1 MPEIYRRKYK
11 RGYKWCVYV
20 VLPNGQ
26 RYRRTVGTKK
36 EAERVQRKLE
46 AAIVEGKWQL
56 WVKDDIAF
64 STLVKEYLKYAKAT
78 KAKST
83 SRADEY
89 RIKKHLLP
97 YFGRIPLTQITPQML
112 DSYKQKRIKEGASPN
127 TVNHDLTNLSHMLKL
142 AIRWGYID
150 KNVASSVERMKV
162 TKNPP
167 RFLSQEEIKMLT
179 EAAKDTYIYPLI
191 VAALHTGMRKGELFN
206 LKWVDID
213 FEQRIV
219 TIQSKSDWHT
229 KNYKPRVIQL
239 TPVLYEVLRE
249 HRKQRSEKGVSSEYV
264 FTYRGKRLRSN
275 IKRSW
280 SRVLEKAS
288 LEDVT
293 LHTLRHTFASQL
305 VMAGVSLREVQELM
319 GHQSYETT
327 LQYAHVAEDHSKK
340 KVLQL
345 PYARG

>member
-1 MPEIYRRKYK
+1 MPRIYQRKYK
-11 RGYKWCVYV
+11 RTDKWSVYV
-20 VLPNGQ
+20 VLPNGK

-46 AAIVEGKWQL
+46 AAIVEGKWEL
-56 WVKDDIAF
+56 WLREDIAF
-64 STLVKEYLKYAKAT
+64 SALVEEYLKYSRTT

-89 RIKKHLLP
+89 RINKHLLP
-97 YFGRIPLTQITPQML
+97 HFGKIPLSQITPQML
-112 DSYKQKRIKEGASPN
+112 ESYKQKRVKEGASPN

-142 AIRWGYID
+142 AIRWGHID
-150 KNVASSVERMKV
+150 KNIASSIERMKV

-167 RFLSQEEIKMLT
+167 RFLSQEEVERFIK
-179 EAAKDTYIYPLI
+179 AAEGSYIHPLI
-191 VAALHTGMRKGELFN
+191 VTALHTGMRKGELFN
-206 LKWVDID
+206 LKWMDID
-213 FEQRIV
+213 FDQQIV
-219 TIQSKSDWHT
+219 TVQSKSDWHT
-229 KNYKPRVIQL
+229 KNYKSRVIQL

-249 HRKQRSEKGVSSEYV
+249 HRERSEGVGSEYV
-264 FTYRGKRLRSN
+264 FTYCGKQLKSN

-280 SRVLEKAS
+280 SSVLEKAD
-288 LEDVT
+288 LEKVT
-293 LHTLRHTFASQL
+293 LHSLRHTFASQL

-327 LQYAHVAEDHSKK
+327 LQYAHMAEDHSKK

-345 PYARG
+345 PYAGS